1 MHKTD
6 KELRSQMY
14 KELLW
19 YSSYIFK
26 KYMHIYISSDMLTS
40 VKNNNTMEK
49 QAKNNEHVFYRGRK
63 PNNKHSKMLYSF
75 VIKKC

>member
-1 MHKTD
+1 
-6 KELRSQMY
+6 
-14 KELLW
+14 
-19 YSSYIFK
+19 
-26 KYMHIYISSDMLTS
+26 MLTS

-75 VIKKC
+75 VIKKMLIKTPMRPNFRPTRLASIKNPDTIRCSRR